1 MKDIIYIKDLRV
13 KTIIGIFDWERKT
26 KQEVS
31 IDMEFPFDCKKAA
44 KTDSIEDTIDYKTIC
59 KAVIKFVEESSF
71 QLQESLAEG
80 IASLVKDTYGVESIK
95 VVNSETILKPVLE
108 MPKEIEPES
117 DFKVNVSEIKG
128 KSMTYTIAVV
138 DPVFEI

>member
-13 KTIIGIFDWERKT
+13 KTIIGVFDWERKV

-31 IDMEFPFDCKKAA
+31 FDLEFPFDCKKAA

-59 KAVIKFVEESSF
+59 KGVIKFVEESSF

-80 IASLVKDTYGVESIK
+80 IASLVKDEYGVESIK
-95 VVNSETILKPVLE
+95 LRVSKPGALRGAKDVGL
-108 MPKEIEPES
+108 I
-117 DFKVNVSEIKG
+117 IHR
-128 KSMTYTIAVV
+128 
-138 DPVFEI
+138 

>member
-1 MKDIIYIKDLRV
+1 MAINGTIKMKDIIYIKDLRV
-13 KTIIGIFDWERKT
+13 KTIIGIFDWERKV

-44 KTDSIEDTIDYKTIC
+44 ESDSIDDALDYKVIT

-80 IASLVKDTYGVESIK
+80 IAALIKDNYKVESLRLRI
-95 VVNSETILKPVLE
+95 SKPGALRGAKDVGLV
-108 MPKEIEPES
+108 I
-117 DFKVNVSEIKG
+117 FR
-128 KSMTYTIAVV
+128 
-138 DPVFEI
+138 

>member
-13 KTIIGIFDWERKT
+13 KTIIGIFDWERKV

-31 IDMEFPFDCKKAA
+31 IDIEFTYDCKKAA
-44 KTDSIEDTIDYKTIC
+44 ANDSIEDSIDYKTIS

-80 IASLVKDTYGVESIK
+80 IASLVKDQFKVESIK
-95 VVNSETILKPVLE
+95 LRVSKPGALRGAKDVGL
-108 MPKEIEPES
+108 I
-117 DFKVNVSEIKG
+117 IHR
-128 KSMTYTIAVV
+128 
-138 DPVFEI
+138 

>member
-1 MKDIIYIKDLRV
+1 MKDIIYIKDLRI
-13 KTIIGIFDWERKT
+13 KTIIGIFDWERKV

-44 KTDSIEDTIDYKTIC
+44 ASDSIDDALDYKVIT

-80 IASLVKDTYGVESIK
+80 IATLSKDSFEVES
-95 VVNSETILKPVLE
+95 LKLRISKPGALRGAKDVGLV
-108 MPKEIEPES
+108 I
-117 DFKVNVSEIKG
+117 
-128 KSMTYTIAVV
+128 YR
-138 DPVFEI
+138 